1 MRVLREAADEEGPR
15 PQPDALRL
23 LGGAPLRPRQ
33 PLATR
38 TPVPDAEVGRLMAR
52 IRSIKPSFWGSPE
65 VASMSRDARL
75 LVLGLISTADDDGRF
90 LASPAAMSGAVFPND
105 DITPARIRAW
115 FAEAVETGMVY
126 QYRWGAVQY
135 GCFPSWHKHQ
145 VINRYTPST
154 LPAPDTECWP
164 RSHRKGGDD

>member
-1 MRVLREAADEEGPR
+1 
-15 PQPDALRL
+15 
-23 LGGAPLRPRQ
+23 
-33 PLATR
+33 
-38 TPVPDAEVGRLMAR
+38 
-52 IRSIKPSFWGSPE
+52 
-65 VASMSRDARL
+65 MSRDARL

-115 FAEAVETGMVY
+115 FAEAVETGMVH
-126 QYRWGAVQY
+126 QYRCGAVQY